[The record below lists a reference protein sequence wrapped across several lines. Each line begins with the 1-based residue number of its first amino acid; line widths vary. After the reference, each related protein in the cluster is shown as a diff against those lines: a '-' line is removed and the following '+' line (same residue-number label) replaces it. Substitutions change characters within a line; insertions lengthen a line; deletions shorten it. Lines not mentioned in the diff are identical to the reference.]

1 MPQDVSVMSIDGFN
15 LAAIQEVPLTAVHVP
30 RDELGSE
37 AVHLLQ
43 QRLLRPEAPHGSL
56 LLHGTLVVRDSVRRI
71 RPGKGHTAVE
81 PQGAV

>member
-1 MPQDVSVMSIDGFN
+1 M
-15 LAAIQEVPLTAVHVP
+15 PLTAVHVP

-43 QRLLRPEAPHGSL
+43 QRLLRPEAPYGSL

-71 RPGKGHTAVE
+71 RPGKRHTAVE
-81 PQGAV
+81 QQGLYDD

>member
-1 MPQDVSVMSIDGFN
+1 M
-15 LAAIQEVPLTAVHVP
+15 
-30 RDELGSE
+30 
-37 AVHLLQ
+37 Q

-81 PQGAV
+81 PQGLYDD

>member
-1 MPQDVSVMSIDGFN
+1 M
-15 LAAIQEVPLTAVHVP
+15 PLTAVHVP

-81 PQGAV
+81 PQGLYDD

>member
-15 LAAIQEVPLTAVHVP
+15 LAAIQDVPLTAIHVP

-56 LLHGTLVVRDSVRRI
+56 LLHGAWWYAI
-71 RPGKGHTAVE
+71 RCGGSGQARAIP
-81 PQGAV
+81 P